1 MTVVRGAWLF
11 TIRPGRAPV
20 CRKLS
25 EVRPSQTCRAVYPPR
40 MELEMKTQPAIG
52 GMTELGIALIDL
64 GPWLD
69 CDGTKIADVQCFGPR
84 IYLRKSTSGLCSGR
98 GAGSF

>member
-1 MTVVRGAWLF
+1 MAFHHQARKSTC
-11 TIRPGRAPV
+11 

-25 EVRPSQTCRAVYPPR
+25 EVGPSQTCRAVYPLR
-40 MELEMKTQPAIG
+40 MELEMKTQPAVG

-69 CDGTKIADVQCFGPR
+69 CDGTKTADVQCFGPR